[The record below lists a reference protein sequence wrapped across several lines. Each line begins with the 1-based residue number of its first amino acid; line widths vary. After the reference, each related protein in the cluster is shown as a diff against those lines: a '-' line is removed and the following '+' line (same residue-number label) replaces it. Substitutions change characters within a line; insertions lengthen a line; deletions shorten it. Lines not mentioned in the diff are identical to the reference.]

1 MHFDFQHWKPII
13 QQEFDA
19 VLESFPTDLS
29 HVTSQVPT
37 GGDAYVRKLALIQA
51 AAEGCPVYIYDHFPF
66 AFEVSLGMSR
76 GWCHVGIGELCR
88 QRSGVDFSSLDRLQ
102 ESLRGANLGH
112 FGTYTDF
119 LHRTMDHDKLLARG
133 FKGVYEDCLQ
143 LNATETDPDKKAYR
157 EVLME
162 VCRCIEKLGLRLRQQ
177 AAKQLAQ
184 ATDED
189 ARYNL
194 QRIVASANTP
204 WEPAETMFD
213 ALNSL
218 MCASL
223 FISQL
228 DGLNVHA
235 FGSVD
240 RLIQPFYQRDLE
252 AGRITEEEAYYL
264 IQCFLYKTDAH
275 IHYSEKQTEF
285 DNGVTVMVGGC
296 DPAGNP
302 VYNAVTDMILRAY
315 LENKFVQPKLN
326 ARAGVSSP
334 RAYLEKLAQLMQS
347 GLNNLIVQ
355 NDDYIIP
362 MFQRMGLA
370 PEDARRYI
378 GGGCQEVICPN
389 QLHSRAFT
397 YLNLPQVLLD
407 TLTCIR
413 QGGPVTDAHQKI
425 YRYGQFCGSTYE
437 ELHQSFLANLRSYIR
452 VIAEVFAPYEQV
464 HDRINPEPLL
474 SCFTADCVK
483 RGRDMTQG
491 GALYYHKTL
500 SLFGFGTLCDSLLS
514 LQAAYRNGSV
524 HTLLDAVNANFAGF
538 EPLRK
543 QLQTASNRFGHSRE
557 ADEFARSLAHEL
569 SQISRGIY
577 NAQGIEWRTSLFTYY
592 MFQTFANTGATPDGR
607 LAGQPLSRQMNM
619 ASPPELTSAARSMAC
634 ICDPDFNDVGM
645 FDIALPMTAGQDYR
659 NALTDY
665 IRTCLELKIP
675 VLQTNVADRAML
687 LEEHQHKGT
696 HPDLVVRVC
705 GYSAIFSL
713 LSDSMQQEI
722 IDRTQP

>member
-88 QRSGVDFSSLDRLQ
+88 QRSGVDFSSLDQLQ
-102 ESLRGANLGH
+102 EALRGADLGH

-119 LHRTMDHDKLLARG
+119 LHRTLDHDKLLARG

-177 AAKQLAQ
+177 AVTQLEH

-189 ARYNL
+189 ARHNL
-194 QRIVASANTP
+194 QRIVNSRNTP
-204 WEPAETMFD
+204 WEPAQTMYD

-252 AGRITEEEAYYL
+252 AGRITKEEAYYL

-275 IHYSEKQTEF
+275 IHYSENHKEF

-296 DPAGNP
+296 DPEGNP
-302 VYNAVTDMILRAY
+302 VYNAVTDLILRAY

-326 ARAGVSSP
+326 ARAGTYSP
-334 RAYLEKLAQLMQS
+334 RAYLEKLAELMQS
-347 GLNNLIVQ
+347 GLNNLIIQ
-355 NDDYIIP
+355 NDDYIVP
-362 MFQRMGLA
+362 MFQRMGLS

-378 GGGCQEVICPN
+378 GGGCQEVVCTN
-389 QLHSRAFT
+389 QVHSRAFF
-397 YLNLPQVLLD
+397 YLNLPQILLD
-407 TLTCIR
+407 TLA
-413 QGGPVTDAHQKI
+413 GPTQEIHHKL
-425 YRYGQFCGSTYE
+425 YRYGQFRMDSFQ
-437 ELHQSFLANLRSYIR
+437 ELQESFLANLRSYIR
-452 VIAEVFAPYEQV
+452 LIAETFAPFEQI
-464 HDRINPEPLL
+464 HDQINPEPLL
-474 SCFTADCVK
+474 SCFTADCVS
-483 RGRDMTQG
+483 RGQDITQG
-491 GALYYHKTL
+491 GAKYYHKTL

-514 LQAAYRNGSV
+514 LKKAYENGTV
-524 HTLLDAVNANFAGF
+524 LQLLEAVKANFEGF

-543 QLQTASNRFGHSRE
+543 QLQDSTNRFGHSPE
-557 ADEFARSLAHEL
+557 ADKFAEMLADKL
-569 SQISRGIY
+569 AQVSRGIY
-577 NAQGIEWRTSLFTYY
+577 NAQGVEYRTSLFSYL
-592 MFQTFANTGATPDGR
+592 MFHVFANTAATPDGR
-607 LAGQPLSRQMNM
+607 RQGETLSRQMNM
-619 ASPPELTSAARSMAC
+619 AKLPEPTAATYSMSS
-634 ICDPDFNDVGM
+634 ICHADFCDVGM
-645 FDIALPMTAGQDYR
+645 FDIALPMNDSVTYR
-659 NALTDY
+659 QVLTDY

-675 VLQTNVADRAML
+675 VLQPNMVNRAML
-687 LEEHQHKGT
+687 LEERQHKGT
-696 HPDLVVRVC
+696 HPDLVVRIC
-705 GYSAIFSL
+705 GYSALFGL
-713 LSDSMQQEI
+713 LSPDMQDEVIARIQA
-722 IDRTQP
+722 